1 MTAHTKGPWHS
12 AAKSAK
18 SWHVGVYTE
27 QGDEVAHIAVKS
39 ALHGKRRD
47 ADARL
52 IAAAPDLLDA
62 AQKLAALDFGV
73 NGWSGALE
81 SAARELREAIKKA
94 TGEQA

>member
-39 ALHGKRRD
+39 ALHGHRRE

-52 IAAAPDLLDA
+52 IAAAPDLLEA
-62 AQKLAALDFGV
+62 CIALQM
-73 NGWSGALE
+73 E
-81 SAARELREAIKKA
+81 ARARNCGLRIADEAIKKA
-94 TGEQA
+94 TGAQDD